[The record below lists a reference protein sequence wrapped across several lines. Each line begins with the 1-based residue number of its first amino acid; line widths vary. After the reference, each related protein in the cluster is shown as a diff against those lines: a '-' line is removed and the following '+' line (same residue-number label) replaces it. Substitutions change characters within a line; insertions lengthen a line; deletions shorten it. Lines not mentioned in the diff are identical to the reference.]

1 MKYSKPNIYVILAFS
16 VLLFAGVIACE
27 KKQPESSL
35 ESDAPESSIS
45 DSAPEDTKIADLLAS
60 LQMHHF
66 KERIKAPEFE
76 LTSINGKKV
85 SLSQYHGD
93 VVLLSFWATW

>member
-1 MKYSKPNIYVILAFS
+1 VHIHGLNGTWFGPDSGITRKLYNP
-16 VLLFAGVIACE
+16 
-27 KKQPESSL
+27 L